1 MFQLFFRKGR
11 DLGIDKRNRIVKGSQ
26 KPFRFSGEGLG
37 IGVAIVGVL
46 LKPGIRVDLINLLGQ
61 PVA

>member
-11 DLGIDKRNRIVKGSQ
+11 DFGIDKRNRVVEGSQ
-26 KPFRFSGEGLG
+26 ESFRFSGEGLG
-37 IGVAIVGVL
+37 IGIAIVGVL
-46 LKPGIRVDLINLLGQ
+46 LKPGVGIDLINLLGQ